1 MGGWMDEQANLWN
14 KVELLVQFLQMKP
27 WELSNVPS

>member
-1 MGGWMDEQANLWN
+1 MDEQANLWN
-14 KVELLVQFLQMKP
+14 KVELLVQFSHMKP